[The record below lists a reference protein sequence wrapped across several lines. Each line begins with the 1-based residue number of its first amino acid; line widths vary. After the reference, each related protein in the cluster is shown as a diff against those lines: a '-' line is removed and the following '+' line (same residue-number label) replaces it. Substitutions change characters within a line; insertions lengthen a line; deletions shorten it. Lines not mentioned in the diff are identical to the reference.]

1 MGFFFCQF
9 SGIRAS
15 LAMFKILEVIEIMKD
30 AEPKALHVVDQF
42 LQKPEDMWQP
52 ADYLPDSQSENF
64 QFEVTEIQELSQA
77 LEYDLFSVL
86 AGDTVTEEALPTYQ
100 TWLMQTE
107 GFDQKNSN
115 SWARWLRGWTAEE
128 NRHGDLLNT
137 YLYLSGRVDMKEF
150 QITIQY
156 LLQDGFFVGMEHS
169 PYKSF
174 VYTSF
179 QELATNITHRR
190 VATACKKQGNAPLAK
205 ICAAIAADEMRHA
218 NAYMDFIS
226 LLFEYNPSDVMRAFG
241 AMMKHGILM
250 PGHMMR
256 ESYTPQGEL
265 FEHFSNSAARL
276 EIYTGDDY
284 VFILKKLL
292 NRWDIENR
300 RGLDEDAE
308 RMREY
313 LLKLPARLEAVTR
326 RSKIPQERHQFKWLK

>member
-1 MGFFFCQF
+1 MT
-9 SGIRAS
+9 
-15 LAMFKILEVIEIMKD
+15 KVLEVIEIMKD
-30 AEPKALHVVDQF
+30 AEPKALHIVDQY
-42 LQKPEDMWQP
+42 LAKPEDLWQP
-52 ADYLPDSQSENF
+52 ADYLPDSQSDNF
-64 QFEVTEIQELSQA
+64 QSQVEEIQELSQA

-86 AGDTVTEEALPTYQ
+86 VGDTVTEEALPTYQ

-107 GFDQKNSN
+107 GFDQQNSN

-150 QITIQY
+150 QITTQY

-174 VYTSF
+174 IYTSF

-190 VATACKKQGNAPLAK
+190 VAAACKKQGNAHLAK
-205 ICAAIAADEMRHA
+205 MCGAIAADEMRHA

-226 LLFEYNPSDVMRAFG
+226 LLFEYNPSDVMCAFA

-256 ESYTPQGEL
+256 ESNSPQGEL
-265 FEHFSNSAARL
+265 FNHFSNSAARL
-276 EIYTGDDY
+276 EIYTRQDY
-284 VFILKKLL
+284 IYLL
-292 NRWDIENR
+292 NKLIDRWDIENR
-300 RGLDEDAE
+300 RGLNDDAE
-308 RMREY
+308 RTREY
-313 LLKLPARLEAVTR
+313 LLKLPKRLDDVIR
-326 RSKIPQERHQFKWLK
+326 RSRIPQERHQFKWLK

>member
-1 MGFFFCQF
+1 MTK
-9 SGIRAS
+9 IR
-15 LAMFKILEVIEIMKD
+15 EVVEIMQD
-30 AEPKALHVVDQF
+30 AEKKAGGIMEKYLPQPDD
-42 LQKPEDMWQP
+42 LWQP
-52 ADYLPDSQSENF
+52 ADFLPDSSSDSFHTDVE
-64 QFEVTEIQELSQA
+64 EIKELSHA

-86 AGDTVTEEALPTYQ
+86 VGDTVTEEALPTYQ

-115 SWARWLRGWTAEE
+115 SWAQWLRAWTAEE

-137 YLYLSGRVDMKEF
+137 YLYLSGRVNMKEF
-150 QITIQY
+150 QITIQH
-156 LLQDGFFVGMEHS
+156 LLQDGFFVGMGHS

-190 VATACKKQGNAPLAK
+190 VATACKKQGNVPLAK

-226 LLFEYNPSDVMRAFG
+226 LLFEYQPSDVMMAF
-241 AMMKHGILM
+241 ADMMKHGILM

-256 ESYTPQGEL
+256 ESGEPQGKL

-276 EIYTGDDY
+276 EIYTGYDY
-284 VFILKKLL
+284 IYLLNKLL
-292 NRWDIENR
+292 ARWDIENR
-300 RGLDEDAE
+300 RGLNDDGEKA
-308 RMREY
+308 REY
-313 LLKLPARLEAVTR
+313 LLKLPKRLEVVIR
-326 RSKIPQERHQFKWLK
+326 RAKIPTERHKFKWLH

>member
-1 MGFFFCQF
+1 MT
-9 SGIRAS
+9 
-15 LAMFKILEVIEIMKD
+15 KILEVIEIMRD
-30 AEPKALHVVDQF
+30 AEPRAATIVANYLP
-42 LQKPEDMWQP
+42 KPEDLWQP
-52 ADYLPDSQSENF
+52 SDFLPDSGGDNFQSEV
-64 QFEVTEIQELSQA
+64 EEIQELSLA

-86 AGDTVTEEALPTYQ
+86 VGDTVTEEALPTYQ

-107 GFDQKNSN
+107 GFDQQNSN
-115 SWARWLRGWTAEE
+115 SWAQWLRGWTAEE
-128 NRHGDLLNT
+128 NRHGDILHT
-137 YLYLSGRVDMKEF
+137 YLYLSGRVNMQEF
-150 QITIQY
+150 HRTVQY

-190 VATACKKQGNAPLAK
+190 VATACKKQGNAHLAK
-205 ICAAIAADEMRHA
+205 ICGAIAADEMRHA

-256 ESYTPQGEL
+256 EAGEPQGEL

-276 EIYTGDDY
+276 EIYTGQDY
-284 VFILKKLL
+284 IYLLKKLSK
-292 NRWDIENR
+292 RWEIENR
-300 RGLDEDAE
+300 RGLDDDAK
-308 RMREY
+308 RVQEY
-313 LLKLPARLEAVTR
+313 LLKLPDRLEAVIR
-326 RSKIPQERHQFKWLK
+326 RSRIPQEKHKFKWLK